1 MTTGRILVVEDNSR
15 NRKLVRTVLEH
26 AGFDVI
32 EAETGEEG
40 VAIAAEASPDLVL
53 MDVQLPGID
62 GHDALR
68 MLRSDETTSHVPV
81 VAVTAFA
88 MKGDDARA
96 LEEGFD
102 GYIQKPIS
110 VRSLVDQVRALIRRP
125 GPHEEEP

>member
-1 MTTGRILVVEDNSR
+1 VTPDRVLVVEDNDR

-26 AGFDVI
+26 AGFDVV

-40 VAIAAEASPDLVL
+40 VAMAAELAPDLVL
-53 MDVQLPGID
+53 MDVQLPGMD
-62 GHDALR
+62 GLDALR
-68 MLRSDETTSHVPV
+68 LLRTGELTRHVPV

-102 GYIQKPIS
+102 AYILKPIN
-110 VRSLVDQVRALIRRP
+110 VRSLVDQVRALIDSRP
-125 GPHEEEP
+125 PRGEQP

>member
-1 MTTGRILVVEDNSR
+1 MTPGRVLVVEDNER

-26 AGFDVI
+26 AGYDVV
-32 EAETGEEG
+32 EAATGEQG
-40 VAIAAEASPDLVL
+40 VTTAAEVEPDLVL

-62 GHDALR
+62 GHEALHQ
-68 MLRSDETTSHVPV
+68 LRHAERTRHLPV

-88 MKGDDARA
+88 MKGDDTRA

-110 VRSLVDQVRALIRRP
+110 VRSLVEQVRGFLDP
-125 GPHEEEP
+125 DEPKQDQR

>member
-1 MTTGRILVVEDNSR
+1 MTPERVLVVEDNDR

-26 AGFDVI
+26 AGYDVV

-40 VAIAAEASPDLVL
+40 VTAAAAVEPDLVL

-62 GHDALR
+62 GHEALR
-68 MLRSDETTSHVPV
+68 LLRDASATRHVPV

-88 MKGDDARA
+88 MKGDETRA

-102 GYIQKPIS
+102 GYIEKPIN
-110 VRSLVDQVRALIRRP
+110 VRSLVDQVRGFLDHP
-125 GPHEEEP
+125 GPGGERP

>member
-1 MTTGRILVVEDNSR
+1 MTPGRVLVVEDNDR

-26 AGFDVI
+26 AGYDVV

-40 VAIAAEASPDLVL
+40 VTAAAETGPDLVL

-62 GHDALR
+62 GHEALR
-68 MLRSDETTSHVPV
+68 LLRDASVTRHVPV

-88 MKGDDARA
+88 MKGDETRA

-102 GYIQKPIS
+102 GYIEKPIN
-110 VRSLVDQVRALIRRP
+110 VRSLVDQVRGFLEHP
-125 GPHEEEP
+125 GPGGDEP

>member
-1 MTTGRILVVEDNSR
+1 MTSGRVLVVEDNDR

-26 AGFDVI
+26 AGFEVV
-32 EAETGEEG
+32 EAETGEQG
-40 VAIAAEASPDLVL
+40 VAIAAEANPDLVL

-68 MLRSDETTSHVPV
+68 LLRSGEETRHLPI

-96 LEEGFD
+96 LEQGFD

-110 VRSLVDQVRALIRRP
+110 VRSLVDQVRNLIE
-125 GPHEEEP
+125 HSEPQGEAP

>member
-1 MTTGRILVVEDNSR
+1 VTPGRVLVVEDNDR

-40 VAIAAEASPDLVL
+40 VAIAAEAIPDLVL

-68 MLRSDETTSHVPV
+68 LLRGDHATSHVPV

-110 VRSLVDQVRALIRRP
+110 VRSLVDQVHALIRRP

>member
-1 MTTGRILVVEDNSR
+1 VVEDNHR

-26 AGFDVI
+26 AGFDVV

-40 VAIAAEASPDLVL
+40 VAMAAEVGPDLVL
-53 MDVQLPGID
+53 MDVQLPGMD

-68 MLRSDETTSHVPV
+68 LLRGGEGTRHVPV

-102 GYIQKPIS
+102 AYIQKPIN
-110 VRSLVDQVRALIRRP
+110 VRSLVDQVRGLLDRP
-125 GPHEEEP
+125 GPRGEEP

>member
-1 MTTGRILVVEDNSR
+1 MTPGRVLVVEDNDR

-26 AGFDVI
+26 AGYDVV
-32 EAETGEEG
+32 EAATGEQG
-40 VAIAAEASPDLVL
+40 VTRAAEVHPDLVL

-62 GHDALR
+62 GHEALQRLRDA
-68 MLRSDETTSHVPV
+68 ETTRHLPV

-102 GYIQKPIS
+102 GYIEKPIS
-110 VRSLVDQVRALIRRP
+110 VRSLVEQVRGFLDP
-125 GPHEEEP
+125 PVSP

>member
-1 MTTGRILVVEDNSR
+1 VTPGRVLVVEDNDR

-26 AGFDVI
+26 AGYDVV

-40 VAIAAEASPDLVL
+40 VTAAAAVEPDLVL

-62 GHDALR
+62 GHEALR
-68 MLRSDETTSHVPV
+68 LLRDASATRHVPV

-88 MKGDDARA
+88 MKGDETRA

-102 GYIQKPIS
+102 GYIEKPIN
-110 VRSLVDQVRALIRRP
+110 VRSLVDQVRGFLDHPGSGGERP
-125 GPHEEEP
+125 

>member
-1 MTTGRILVVEDNSR
+1 VTPGRVLVVEDNDR

-26 AGFDVI
+26 AGFDVV
-32 EAETGEEG
+32 EAVTGEQG
-40 VAIAAEASPDLVL
+40 VAIAAAVHPDLVL

-68 MLRSDETTSHVPV
+68 LLRSDQTTSHVPV

-110 VRSLVDQVRALIRRP
+110 VRALVEQVRGLLEPR
-125 GPHEEEP
+125 GQHGEEP